1 MKTYDLVVIGA
12 GAGGLTAA
20 YTALGFGKKVVLIED
35 QKPGGE
41 CTWSGCVPSKTLIN
55 EAKKFN
61 QLKEFISLEGIDTKK
76 IMHHIKSVREAIY
89 EHEDPTTLKKDG
101 IDFIKGHARFKD
113 SKTIVV
119 DGIGIRADKILIATG
134 SSPYIPEIQGLTQT
148 PYLTNETIFERE
160 VLPKS
165 IVVLGGGAIGVELA
179 QALNRLGV
187 NVHLIEMMPSILSK
201 EEPDL
206 VKRLEAHLTKE
217 GVWLHTASKA
227 IKVESIDKGIALTY
241 EKNGKEQMVKAET
254 LLVAIGR
261 KPNTTDLNLEAA
273 GISYDKKGI
282 RVDSYLRTSQK
293 HIYAVGDVVG
303 PYQFSHMANVQGIL
317 AVKNAFL
324 PIKSKISYDH
334 VAWVTFT
341 DPELARAGMTEEEA
355 RDKYGDQVLVYDYDF
370 NDLDRTK
377 TKGVSIEGI
386 KLILDNKYRVLGAS
400 ILSERGGEM
409 MGEIQVLKTL
419 GQPFTKMA
427 DIIHPYP
434 TYSEVFVKLGKKAKV
449 DRLLAIPLVKIFRK

>member
-1 MKTYDLVVIGA
+1 MKAYDLIVIGA
-12 GAGGLTAA
+12 GASGLTAA
-20 YTALGFGKKVVLIED
+20 YTALGFGKKVLLIEEH
-35 QKPGGE
+35 KPGGE
-41 CTWSGCVPSKTLIN
+41 CTWSGCVPSKALIN

-61 QLKEFISLEGIDTKK
+61 QVKEYMSLDGIDTKK
-76 IMHHIKSVREAIY
+76 VMRHIKSVREAIY
-89 EHEDPTTLKKDG
+89 KHEDPSTLKKDG
-101 IDFIKGHARFKD
+101 IDFIKGQARFKD
-113 SKTIVV
+113 EKTITV
-119 DGIGIRADKILIATG
+119 DGIGIKAEKIIIATG
-134 SSPYIPEIQGLTQT
+134 SSPFIPKIQGLSET
-148 PYLTNETIFERE
+148 PYLTNETIFELE

-187 NVHLIEMMPSILSK
+187 TVHLIEMMPSILSK

-206 VKRLEAHLTKE
+206 VKRLEAHLIRE

-227 IKVESIDKGIALTY
+227 VKVESIEKGIALTY
-241 EKNGKEQMVKAET
+241 EKDDKAQMVKAEA

-261 KPNTTDLNLEAA
+261 QPNTKGLNLETV
-273 GISYDKKGI
+273 GITYDKKGI
-282 RVDSYLRTSQK
+282 TIDAYLRTSQK

-324 PIKSKISYDH
+324 PIKSKITYEH

-341 DPELARAGMTEEEA
+341 DPELARAGMTEKEA
-355 RDKYGDQVLVYDYDF
+355 RDQFGDHVLVYEYDF
-370 NDLDRTK
+370 NNLDRTQ
-377 TKGVSIEGI
+377 TKGTSIESI
-386 KLILDNKYRVLGAS
+386 KLILDRKFKVLGAT

-409 MGEIQVLKTL
+409 IGEIQVLKTL
-419 GQPFTKMA
+419 GQPLTKMA

-434 TYSEVFVKLGKKAKV
+434 TYSEVFVKLGKKAQV
-449 DRLLAIPLVKIFRK
+449 DRLLAMPIVKIFRK